1 MEPTRPEQGK
11 FNKSQKAFLD
21 AHLPTYFAIN
31 DKKKGVKKSWILLTV
46 FPLYVKE
53 FNSDAPDGV
62 NLASLEVVHH
72 FPYILALKRMTNI
85 ISRKCH
91 VIFSIQNHL
100 KLSNP

>member
-1 MEPTRPEQGK
+1 MSSFDQSQPQSPSPATHMEPTRPEQGK

-21 AHLPTYFAIN
+21 AHLPTYLAID
-31 DKKKGVKKSWILLTV
+31 DKKKGAKKSWILSTV

-72 FPYILALKRMTNI
+72 FPYILAVK
-85 ISRKCH
+85 
-91 VIFSIQNHL
+91 
-100 KLSNP
+100 